1 MLAILDDMKKFARL
15 IKTLDSTNKTTIKV
29 QALADYFK
37 VAGDTDKVWTIA
49 ILSHRRPP
57 RPVNTT
63 LLREW
68 ASELANIPLWL
79 FEESYH
85 IVGDLAETIALVVP
99 STQTSTEKS
108 LTRFLKEMIALKK
121 KPDEEKKA
129 YLYENWKVL
138 DYYERFV
145 FCKLITGSFRI
156 GVSQK
161 LMTRALA
168 KATDIDE
175 DILAYKL
182 MGNWNPNKIS
192 FQELILEENESD
204 YLSKPYPF
212 YLAYAIEGDVSD
224 LGDVNDWSA
233 EHKWDGIR
241 SQVILR
247 NDEIF
252 VWSRGEELVTDK
264 YPEFGKFVG
273 VIPNG
278 TVIDGEILPFPKEQI
293 GTFNDLQKRIGR
305 KTVSKN
311 LLKKVPVIL
320 KAYDLL
326 EWEGKDIRNT
336 PFIDRRRLLETL
348 FRSVRPPGRLES
360 ARHRRSRGPASEKV
374 ASRIRQSAGS
384 ETDGETIK
392 SIASKTAPKQA
403 KGTKNK
409 DQPAEMPVS
418 SAVEIP
424 LHLSETIHFNSW
436 EEAAK
441 ERERSREVRSEGLM
455 LKRKDSPYLVGRK
468 KGDWWKWKVDPL
480 TIDAVLTYA
489 MRGHGRRSNLF
500 TDYTFALW
508 DEKEDG
514 ERELVTFAK
523 AYSGLT
529 DAEFRKVDNWIKRN
543 TLERFGPVRSVTPH
557 HVFEIAFE
565 GIAPSTRHKSGVAT
579 RFPRILRWRKDK
591 KIEEANTL
599 SDLKRLIPSLT
610 SESG

>member
-1 MLAILDDMKKFARL
+1 MRNFAQL

-29 QALADYFK
+29 QALTDYFLK
-37 VAGDTDKVWTIA
+37 ADDADKVWTIA
-49 ILSHRRPP
+49 VLSHRRPP

-63 LLREW
+63 LLRTW

-85 IVGDLAETIALVVP
+85 IVGDLAETIALVIP
-99 STQTSTEKS
+99 AANQSSDKS
-108 LTRFLKEMIALKK
+108 LTVFLQEMIALKK
-121 KPDEEKKA
+121 KTDEEKKT

-138 DYYERFV
+138 NYYERFV
-145 FCKLITGSFRI
+145 FTKLITGGFRI

-168 KATDIDE
+168 KATEIDE

-182 MGNWNPNKIS
+182 MGNWDPNTIS
-192 FQELILEENESD
+192 FQQLVLEENESD

-212 YLAYAIEGDVSD
+212 YLAYAIEGEASD
-224 LGDVNDWSA
+224 LGDIHDWSA

-247 NDEIF
+247 NDELF

-264 YPEFGKFVG
+264 YPEFEKFIS

-278 TVIDGEILPFPKEQI
+278 TVIDGEILPYPNGTI
-293 GTFNDLQKRIGR
+293 GTFNDLQTRIGR
-305 KTVSKN
+305 KNVTAA
-311 LLKKVPVIL
+311 LMKKVPVIL
-320 KAYDLL
+320 KAYDIL
-326 EWEGKDIRNT
+326 EWEGKDTRQL
-336 PFIDRRRLLETL
+336 PFMERREILEKL
-348 FRSVRPPGRLES
+348 FNNINERS
-360 ARHRRSRGPASEKV
+360 
-374 ASRIRQSAGS
+374 Q
-384 ETDGETIK
+384 
-392 SIASKTAPKQA
+392 
-403 KGTKNK
+403 N
-409 DQPAEMPVS
+409 
-418 SAVEIP
+418 EIP
-424 LHLSETIHFNSW
+424 LQISETMHFKSW
-436 EEAAK
+436 DELVQ
-441 ERERSREVRSEGLM
+441 ERDRSREMHSEGLM

-508 DEKEDG
+508 KDNEEGEK
-514 ERELVTFAK
+514 ELVTFAK

-529 DAEFRKVDNWIKRN
+529 DAEFRKLDAWIKKN

-565 GIAPSTRHKSGVAT
+565 GIALSKRHKSGIAT
-579 RFPRILRWRKDK
+579 RFPRMLRWRKDK
-591 KIEEANTL
+591 NIHEANTL
-599 SDLKRLIPSLT
+599 EDLKNLIPSEAK
-610 SESG
+610 ESVE

>member
-1 MLAILDDMKKFARL
+1 MKKFAQL
-15 IKTLDSTNKTTIKV
+15 IKALDSTNKTNLKV
-29 QALADYFK
+29 NALTAYFQQADDK
-37 VAGDTDKVWTIA
+37 DKVWTIA

-99 STQTSTEKS
+99 NLNKTSSKS
-108 LTRFLKEMIALKK
+108 LTSFLKEIKSLKS
-121 KPDEEKKA
+121 KPEDFKKA
-129 YLYENWKVL
+129 YLHQNWKSL
-138 DYYERFV
+138 NYYERFV
-145 FCKLITGSFRI
+145 FTKLITGGFRI

-161 LMTRALA
+161 LMTRALS
-168 KATDIDE
+168 KATEIDE

-182 MGNWNPNKIS
+182 MGNWDPDKIS
-192 FQELILEENESD
+192 FQQLVLEKNESD

-212 YLAYAIEGDVSD
+212 YLAYAIEGEVEELGNVSQ
-224 LGDVNDWSA
+224 WFA

-264 YPEFGKFVG
+264 YPEFEQFIG

-278 TVIDGEILPFPKEQI
+278 TVIDGEILPYPKGQI

-305 KTVSKN
+305 KTISKN
-311 LLKKVPVIL
+311 LLSKVPVVL

-326 EWEGKDIRNT
+326 EWKGKDIRNKA
-336 PFIDRRRLLETL
+336 FKERRQLLEDLYESVASTTL
-348 FRSVRPPGRLES
+348 GQQKSNATEQSRNKVTE
-360 ARHRRSRGPASEKV
+360 RSRSGL
-374 ASRIRQSAGS
+374 
-384 ETDGETIK
+384 
-392 SIASKTAPKQA
+392 
-403 KGTKNK
+403 
-409 DQPAEMPVS
+409 
-418 SAVEIP
+418 P
-424 LHLSETIHFNSW
+424 LQLSETMDFTSW
-436 EEAAK
+436 KEVAL
-441 ERERSREVRSEGLM
+441 EREQSREKHSEGLM

-508 DEKEDG
+508 NENEEG

-529 DAEFRKVDNWIKRN
+529 DAEFRKLDAWIKKN

-565 GIAPSTRHKSGVAT
+565 GIALSKRHKSGVAT
-579 RFPRILRWRKDK
+579 RFPRMLRWRKDK
-591 KIEEANTL
+591 TIHEANSL
-599 SDLKRLIPSLT
+599 SDLKEMIP
-610 SESG
+610 

>member
-1 MLAILDDMKKFARL
+1 MRKFAQL
-15 IKTLDSTNKTTIKV
+15 IKTLDSTNKTNIKV
-29 QALADYFK
+29 AALTEYFNMAD
-37 VAGDTDKVWTIA
+37 DHDKVWTIA

-63 LLREW
+63 LLRQW

-99 STQTSTEKS
+99 STSSSTDKS
-108 LTRFLKEMIALKK
+108 LTQFLEEMIILKK
-121 KPDEEKKA
+121 KSDQDKKS
-129 YLYENWKVL
+129 YLYQNWKAL

-145 FCKLITGSFRI
+145 FTKLITGGFRI

-168 KATDIDE
+168 KSTQIDE

-182 MGNWNPNKIS
+182 MGNWDPSTIS
-192 FQELILEENESD
+192 FQKLILEENESD
-204 YLSKPYPF
+204 FLSKPYPF
-212 YLAYAIEGDVSD
+212 YLAYALEGEVENLGDVSK
-224 LGDVNDWSA
+224 WSV

-241 SQVILR
+241 CQVILR
-247 NDEIF
+247 NNEIF

-264 YPEFGKFVG
+264 YPEFESLID

-278 TVIDGEILPFPKEQI
+278 TVIDGEILPFPKGEI

-305 KTVSKN
+305 KTVSRT
-311 LLKKVPVIL
+311 LLKKIPVVL

-326 EWEGKDIRNT
+326 EWKGKDIREK
-336 PFIDRRRLLETL
+336 PFMERRRLLEQLYHKSFNTTNPDMANI
-348 FRSVRPPGRLES
+348 SDRL
-360 ARHRRSRGPASEKV
+360 PLY
-374 ASRIRQSAGS
+374 IS
-384 ETDGETIK
+384 ET
-392 SIASKTAPKQA
+392 
-403 KGTKNK
+403 
-409 DQPAEMPVS
+409 M
-418 SAVEIP
+418 
-424 LHLSETIHFNSW
+424 HFDTW
-436 EEAAK
+436 EALTE
-441 ERERSREVRSEGLM
+441 ERELSREKHSEGLM

-508 DEKEDG
+508 NESEDG
-514 ERELVTFAK
+514 EKELVTFAK

-529 DAEFRKVDNWIKRN
+529 DAEFRKVDNWIKKN

-565 GIAPSTRHKSGVAT
+565 GIAPSKRHKSGVAT
-579 RFPRILRWRKDK
+579 RFPRILRWRQDK
-591 KIEEANTL
+591 SIHEANTL
-599 SDLKRLIPSLT
+599 DDLKALII
-610 SESG
+610 